1 MKFREFIHKMR
12 IFFVTV
18 EHIRDLLSIQ
28 YLNVLL
34 GNILINKTN
43 LLLVISGLSS
53 SKTKKV

>member
-18 EHIRDLLSIQ
+18 KRIRDLLSIQ

-34 GNILINKTN
+34 GKILINKTN
-43 LLLVISGLSS
+43 LVWLMFDLSS
-53 SKTKKV
+53 SKTKEL